1 MRSETEML
9 LQKFRSIALESCN
22 QALGYDDLQGYYEKM
37 GRALDVEGKTDAF
50 ESAGDLVDDYI
61 RSLGEKPE
69 YIPTGLS
76 KRKAAIPGGDT
87 MTETEI
93 LLQLWADTLADVQAD
108 KTFMQQVER
117 AAQDA
122 AFRVRSG
129 AVRAEVM
136 RRLQKAGALPGE
148 GVTLCNTN

>member
-9 LQKFRSIALESCN
+9 LQKFRSIALESRN

-37 GRALDVEGKTDAF
+37 GRALDVEDKTDDF

-69 YIPTGLS
+69 YIPNCVRQG
-76 KRKAAIPGGDT
+76 KAAISGGDT

-93 LLQLWADTLADVQAD
+93 LLQLWADILADVQTD
-108 KTFMQQVER
+108 KAFMQQTER

-122 AFRVRSG
+122 AFRVRAEAFRG
-129 AVRAEVM
+129 EVM
-136 RRLQKAGALPGE
+136 RRIQKTGALPGKE
-148 GVTLCNTN
+148 